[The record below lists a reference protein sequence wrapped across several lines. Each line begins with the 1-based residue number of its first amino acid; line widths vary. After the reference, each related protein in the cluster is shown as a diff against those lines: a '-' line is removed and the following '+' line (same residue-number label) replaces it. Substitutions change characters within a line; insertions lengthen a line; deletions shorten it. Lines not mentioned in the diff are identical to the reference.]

1 MKAPVEI
8 RPFLLR
14 HLNRVLEIEDACFGE
29 AAYPRELFLELY
41 RECPGMF
48 FVARR
53 SRRIVGYCITGA
65 KEKTAEIVSVA
76 VAPAHQASGV
86 GGRLIRHAMRRL
98 KLRRIR
104 TLTLMVRVDNDA
116 AIGLYRRLG
125 FSSIARISRYY
136 EDRSAGLLMRK
147 QL

>member
-8 RPFLLR
+8 LPFLLR
-14 HLNRVLEIEDACFGE
+14 HLNRVLEIEEACFGE

-53 SRRIVGYCITGA
+53 ARRIVGYCIAGA
-65 KEKTAEIVSVA
+65 KENTAELVSVA
-76 VAPAHQASGV
+76 VAPAQQASGV
-86 GGRLIRHAMRRL
+86 GRMLIRYAIRRL

-104 TLTLMVRVDNDA
+104 TVTLMVRVDNRDA
-116 AIGLYRRLG
+116 IRLYRRLG
-125 FSSIARISRYY
+125 FSPIAKIPRYY
-136 EDRSAGLLMRK
+136 EDRSVGLLMRK
-147 QL
+147 RV